1 MANLCLLEQK
11 MNHTPLRHCKM
22 LVSVLPRNKRERESD
37 VSIGSSQFEER
48 LSQALIVNSAGGW
61 LYKLIN
67 LGKDQSLLFLLSW
80 CFITSDASESS
91 QHLSA
96 PKPTLSLRL
105 SVYIESSTEEG
116 CFQLIHPLPFGGMGG
131 WVFEDAF
138 TKFSVFF
145 FLIFF
150 IIF

>member
-67 LGKDQSLLFLLSW
+67 LGKDQSLLFLLS
-80 CFITSDASESS
+80 
-91 QHLSA
+91 
-96 PKPTLSLRL
+96 
-105 SVYIESSTEEG
+105 
-116 CFQLIHPLPFGGMGG
+116 
-131 WVFEDAF
+131 
-138 TKFSVFF
+138 
-145 FLIFF
+145 
-150 IIF
+150 